1 MPVVTMTGT
10 IASGAREVGP
20 LVAEILGI
28 DYVDQQIMV
37 SAAQRCGVRLDEV
50 VERDE
55 QRASLGRRLGDA
67 LGSILERSAASG
79 ADPLMGSSGLE
90 AMLAQT
96 YTDMARDQE
105 PPFSE
110 EAYLDTVSAIIRE
123 LAESGSIVIL
133 GRGSQMILHNHPR
146 ATHVLCIAPPD
157 LRAMRLAER
166 ELMGL
171 DEARHRMEKSDKG
184 RMAFYKKFW
193 KVDVEDPRLYDLTI
207 DTSKLSYELA
217 AEVIAVAAR
226 GKAAGQEK
234 LA

>member
-20 LVAEILGI
+20 LVARTLGI
-28 DYVDQQIMV
+28 DYVDQQILV
-37 SAAQRCGVRLDEV
+37 SAAQRCGVPLGEV

-55 QRASLGRRLGDA
+55 QRSPLRKRLGDA
-67 LGSILERSAASG
+67 FGSILERSAATG

-90 AMLAQT
+90 AVLAQT
-96 YTDMARDQE
+96 YTDMSREQE
-105 PPFSE
+105 TPFSDDLYIE
-110 EAYLDTVSAIIRE
+110 TVSTIIRE

-133 GRGSQMILHNHPR
+133 GRGSQMILRDLPR

-166 ELMGL
+166 ESLGL
-171 DEARHRMEKSDKG
+171 EDAKHRMEKSDKG
-184 RMAFYKKFW
+184 RAAFYKKFW

-207 DTSKLSYELA
+207 DTAKLPYELA

-226 GKAAGQEK
+226 GKAGA
-234 LA
+234 